1 MESGDGDR
9 AELNRTSVEKK
20 DETSCWTSVEIL
32 KRMGKYGIAGL
43 PLLRLYVAGWMRC
56 VQPFWAANCDYESVC
71 QEAVLSNELA

>member
-20 DETSCWTSVEIL
+20 DETLCWTSVEIL
-32 KRMGKYGIAGL
+32 KGMGKYGIAGL

-56 VQPFWAANCDYESVC
+56 V
-71 QEAVLSNELA
+71 